1 MFRKEFEELKATGQ
15 LPSPSGVGMRI
26 LTLTQEEDCS
36 IDELIETMQ
45 ADPALTGRIV
55 KLATSAQVST
65 SRPISSLNEAAMRL
79 GLKTVS
85 TVALGFTLVTGN
97 RSGACTRF
105 DYDGYWSESLAC
117 GIAASKLSRELG
129 RADPAEAFTC
139 GLMAAI
145 GELALACTHPED
157 YAEIIDRLASD
168 PGLDRKLLETEAFR
182 INHCEVAASLMAD
195 WGLPERFQDVVMYL
209 EDETG
214 EDSLDESSMQLFQ
227 VLVDGAIIAKYCMA
241 GRQADPVLLEQ
252 LNLLRRR
259 LDAGDIDLAEL
270 CDEVVADWVEWGAVL
285 ELPTE
290 DMAERVR
297 SANLEQQLSGNKVIE
312 VVEAAEL
319 PVRVL
324 AVDDDPLSLRVLARH
339 LKEAGHE
346 VHTARNGREALA
358 MTLKLRPQII
368 VTDLN
373 MPDLNGLEFCKALRR
388 SRFGKRIYVLLL
400 TGDGNE
406 ERVLEGFEAGV
417 DDFITKP
424 FIPRVLLARL
434 RAGIRLVRLQE
445 QVERDQEIHMKNAMQ
460 MTRLNRQLKE
470 AANTDFLTKL
480 PNRRCAMA
488 HFERTWKHA
497 MDTDTPISVVALDID
512 HFKRVNDD
520 YGHDVGD
527 VVLQETSRVLRQSLR
542 RQDLAARMGGEEFLV
557 ICPGVAV
564 DVASHIAERV
574 RSAVEENVVEFGKFK
589 RNVTVS
595 VGVAQYEPGIVD
607 IDHLMRLADE
617 SVYSSK
623 SGGRNRVTI
632 SPGLTPKLRSA

>member
-1 MFRKEFEELKATGQ
+1 
-15 LPSPSGVGMRI
+15 
-26 LTLTQEEDCS
+26 
-36 IDELIETMQ
+36 
-45 ADPALTGRIV
+45 
-55 KLATSAQVST
+55 
-65 SRPISSLNEAAMRL
+65 
-79 GLKTVS
+79 
-85 TVALGFTLVTGN
+85 
-97 RSGACTRF
+97 
-105 DYDGYWSESLAC
+105 
-117 GIAASKLSRELG
+117 
-129 RADPAEAFTC
+129 
-139 GLMAAI
+139 
-145 GELALACTHPED
+145 
-157 YAEIIDRLASD
+157 
-168 PGLDRKLLETEAFR
+168 
-182 INHCEVAASLMAD
+182 MAD
-195 WGLPERFQDVVMYL
+195 WGLPERFQDVVMNL

-214 EDSLDESSMQLFQ
+214 EDLLDESSMQLLQ
-227 VLVDGAIIAKYCMA
+227 VLVDGSIIANYCVA
-241 GRQADPVLLEQ
+241 GRQADPALLEQ

-259 LDAGDIDLAEL
+259 LYACDIDLAEL

-285 ELPTE
+285 KLPTE

-297 SANLEQQLSGNKVIE
+297 SANLEQQLSGNKQLSGNR
-312 VVEAAEL
+312 VVEPFEP

-324 AVDDDPLSLRVLARH
+324 AVDDDPLSLRGLVRH

-358 MTLKLRPQII
+358 VTLKLRPQVI

-373 MPDLNGLEFCKALRR
+373 MPDLNGLDLCMALRR
-388 SRFGKRIYVLLL
+388 SRFGKRIYILLL
-400 TGDGNE
+400 TGDSNE
-406 ERVLEGFEAGV
+406 ELVLEGFEAGA

-445 QVERDQEIHMKNAMQ
+445 QVERDQEIHMKNAIQ

-497 MDTDTPISVVALDID
+497 MDTDTSISVVALDID

-557 ICPGVAV
+557 ICPGAAI
-564 DVASHIAERV
+564 DVATHTAERV
-574 RSAVEENVVEFGKFK
+574 RSAVEENVVEFGRFR

-595 VGVAQYEPGIVD
+595 VGVAEYEPGILD
-607 IDHLMRLADE
+607 IEHLIRMADGAL
-617 SVYSSK
+617 YSSK
-623 SGGRNRVTI
+623 ELGRNRVTI
-632 SPGLTPKLRSA
+632 ASHSSTD